1 MKQGGDGWHNIGH
14 ECLPG
19 GCTVL
24 DSTTHENQRNVG
36 VVWIPLTMIGSLH
49 AVGIEIR
56 LQYDSHITAS
66 LTVVTIHDAH
76 LHILRNA
83 LGHRLL
89 HIAGILH
96 ATVFLQHVHHAL
108 LDLGEI
114 QLVFLDDV
122 TVEKHLIV
130 HHGLHQIAHVRILLS
145 QGLIQFLSHRIT
157 IPITRWNAAVLQE
170 TGVVHRSM
178 VGTQENQIISF
189 AHLLIE
195 IRKEIGYRLVQ
206 TQISILGLYRMSSHL
221 MTDIIRA

>member
-1 MKQGGDGWHNIGH
+1 MLEYRLTYAAIRCLHMKQGGDSWHNIGH
-14 ECLPG
+14 IGLPG

-24 DSTTHENQRNVG
+24 DSPTHENQRNVG
-36 VVWIPLTMIGSLH
+36 VVWIPLTMVGSLH
-49 AVGIEIR
+49 AVGIVVR
-56 LQYDSHITAS
+56 LQYDGYTTAT

-89 HIAGILH
+89 HITGILH

-108 LDLGEI
+108 LNLGEI

-130 HHGLHQIAHVRILLS
+130 HHGLHQLAHVRILLS
-145 QGLIQFLSHRIT
+145 QGMIQFPSHRIT
-157 IPITRWNAAVLQE
+157 IPITRWNAAILQE

-178 VGTQENQIISF
+178 IGTLENQIVAL

-195 IRKEIGYRLVQ
+195 I
-206 TQISILGLYRMSSHL
+206 
-221 MTDIIRA
+221 

>member
-24 DSTTHENQRNVG
+24 DSPTHENQRNVG

-56 LQYDSHITAS
+56 LQYDGHITAS

-108 LDLGEI
+108 LNLGEI

-122 TVEKHLIV
+122 TVEN
-130 HHGLHQIAHVRILLS
+130 
-145 QGLIQFLSHRIT
+145 T
-157 IPITRWNAAVLQE
+157 
-170 TGVVHRSM
+170 
-178 VGTQENQIISF
+178 
-189 AHLLIE
+189 
-195 IRKEIGYRLVQ
+195 
-206 TQISILGLYRMSSHL
+206 
-221 MTDIIRA
+221 